1 MPSLSFLLASNRD
14 IQIVIKIVF
23 VFFQKFKIH
32 LIGRLSLVFQVGNLT
47 GDAGTIPLLQRLEAI
62 WQYDKFTQLVKIPN
76 ILLGND

>member
-1 MPSLSFLLASNRD
+1 MDTPLCLYSYQLFLSRMPSLSFLLASNRD

-62 WQYDKFTQLVKIPN
+62 
-76 ILLGND
+76 